1 MRAAQSNLVVK
12 LLRPS
17 EWEMFVATGAFAG
30 SADDRRDGFIHLSTP
45 EQMATTIA
53 KWFAGEDGVLAVTFD
68 TGRFGEDLRWETAG
82 NGALYPHLY
91 RPLILSE
98 VVSVMPAPPL
108 LV

>member
-1 MRAAQSNLVVK
+1 MRAPVSSLVVK

-45 EQMATTIA
+45 EQMTATVA
-53 KWFAGEDGVLAVTFD
+53 KWFAGENGVVAVTFD
-68 TGRFGEDLRWETAG
+68 ASGLGDDLRWETAG

-91 RPLILSE
+91 RPLQLSE

-108 LV
+108 PV